1 MLYLTRVAGSA
12 RAQSSAVA
20 PPVCPLAALVCPLAP
35 PVFPVAA
42 LVCPADA
49 DVVRSTT
56 NRSTDVRSIDAWLT
70 DPHRGPSLGREEP
83 HEHRVLY

>member
-1 MLYLTRVAGSA
+1 
-12 RAQSSAVA
+12 
-20 PPVCPLAALVCPLAP
+20 
-35 PVFPVAA
+35 VFPVAA

-56 NRSTDVRSIDAWLT
+56 NRSTDARSTDARSIDAWLT
-70 DPHRGPSLGREEP
+70 DPHRGSSLGREEP